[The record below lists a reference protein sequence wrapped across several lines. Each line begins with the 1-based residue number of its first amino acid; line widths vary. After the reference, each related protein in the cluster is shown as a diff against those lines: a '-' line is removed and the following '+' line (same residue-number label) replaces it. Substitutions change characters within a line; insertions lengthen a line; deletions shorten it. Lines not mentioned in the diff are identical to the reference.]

1 MAAEIGFDGHR
12 NQDDAEG
19 WKRERKRGWDGKD
32 GGKAS
37 MEQRSAEGPAGFDQ
51 GKKKTSRKIISPS
64 LPTSHRSI
72 CGKAVTVST
81 ANVYLKLFGERVRT
95 WKCRSELWIG
105 VNCCDD
111 STLVG
116 QKNAKS

>member
-1 MAAEIGFDGHR
+1 MGSTAIGTRTTPRAG
-12 NQDDAEG
+12 
-19 WKRERKRGWDGKD
+19 RERERGDGMVKMA
-32 GGKAS
+32 GRPAWSSGR
-37 MEQRSAEGPAGFDQ
+37 QRALLALISGE
-51 GKKKTSRKIISPS
+51 KKKPRKIISPS
-64 LPTSHRSI
+64 LATSQRSI